1 MRLVEKHAL
10 ERLLKPL
17 LRIRLRELVTCAN
30 LRAALATTAHTVA
43 RTLKH
48 DEEVHAKDTRARVVL
63 DSQVDVLCHIFVGGE
78 WSV

>member
-17 LRIRLRELVTCAN
+17 LRIILRELVTCAN

-48 DEEVHAKDTRARVVL
+48 DEEVHA
-63 DSQVDVLCHIFVGGE
+63 
-78 WSV
+78 